1 MINLT
6 DNAVLHVKKLLQKA
20 GIQSPPGGIRFLV
33 KAGGCSG
40 FEMIYKLELKEDRH
54 DTVIMAHGVRV
65 FVDRKSLT
73 QLLDS
78 TIDHTD
84 NLVDK
89 PFTLNKPGSPSCGCG
104 TSFEPK
110 K

>member
-6 DNAVLHVKKLLQKA
+6 DSAVAHVRKLLEKE
-20 GIQSPPGGIRFLV
+20 GIPSPPGGIRFLV

-40 FEMIYKLELKEDRH
+40 LELVYRLERQEDRY
-54 DTVIMAHGVRV
+54 DIIVMAHGVRV
-65 FVDRKSLT
+65 FVDPKSMT
-73 QLLDS
+73 QLKDS

-84 NLVDK
+84 NLIDK
-89 PFTLNKPGSPSCGCG
+89 NFTINNPGSPSCGCG